1 MMENGATDQAESAD
15 TITVE
20 IGLPGPVDPSGTAPI
35 EAAVRSTVQRLVTDL
50 ALPLSPDVEVAVSTS
65 ERLLMH
71 INGRRCRM
79 VERQYFASLD
89 QSLPA
94 RLAHAV
100 DTSPELLLTP
110 AVIAALWSRWGGK
123 TSRPP
128 EAFAATLRSLVR
140 HRVRPDRLATATAM
154 WSDDQAG
161 RAFEDALCEASAP
174 LSIMVDP
181 LTHIEINKDEEQV
194 SANTAWLAEGVF
206 VELGIVLGR
215 PRVGLDES
223 LPPYHFTVRI
233 NDCRLNTQPGIR
245 PGTALVNN
253 TAERLREMDVH
264 AEPVTNPATGQPAA
278 VVATRHVAM
287 LEAAGHTTWTVLGT
301 VILVAA
307 EKVRRH
313 AGALLSRDIVECQLG
328 TVSATAAAMAAS
340 LGGPDA
346 LTPVM
351 RDLASEGVNVRDLTG
366 IVGSLY
372 RTPTM
377 PAWVNERVV
386 IAPASYRPGLPD
398 APELRNTGLASSV
411 EAVRMALAPAVSSKV
426 AGTTKTL
433 VVYLLAAQIEVRLG
447 DPTPYSEAERDDL
460 IGLIME
466 EIRFLPPTALAPGI
480 LTRVGARRRLREL
493 IRAELPQVPVLSYRD
508 VDPEFNV
515 QPIARIG

>member
-1 MMENGATDQAESAD
+1 MRESRATGEAESAD

-20 IGLPGPVDPSGTAPI
+20 IGLPATADPSGTAPI

-50 ALPLSPDVEVAVSTS
+50 ALPLSPRVEVAISTA

-79 VERQYFASLD
+79 VERRYFASLD
-89 QSLPA
+89 QSLHA
-94 RLAHAV
+94 RLADAV

-110 AVIAALWSRWGGK
+110 AVIAALWSGWGGT

-140 HRVRPDRLATATAM
+140 HRVRPDRLAITTAM

-161 RAFEDALCEASAP
+161 RAFEDAMCEASAP
-174 LSIMVDP
+174 LTIMVDQ

-194 SANTAWLAEGVF
+194 SADTAWLAEGVF
-206 VELGIVLGR
+206 VELGVVLGR
-215 PRVGLDES
+215 PRVDLDES
-223 LPPYHFTVRI
+223 LPPYHSTVKI

-245 PGTALVNN
+245 PGTALVND
-253 TAERLREMDVH
+253 TAGRLKAIDVD
-264 AEPVTNPATGQPAA
+264 AKPVTNPSTGQPAA
-278 VVATRHVAM
+278 VVATRHMAL

-307 EKVRRH
+307 AQVRRH
-313 AGALLSRDIVECQLG
+313 ACALLSRDVVECQLG
-328 TVSATAAAMAAS
+328 TLADTAAAMAAS
-340 LGGPDA
+340 LGGADA

-351 RDLASEGVNVRDLTG
+351 RDLVSEGVNVRDLTG

-372 RTPTM
+372 RAPTM
-377 PAWVNERVV
+377 PAWVDERVV

-398 APELRNTGLASSV
+398 APELGNTGLVSSV
-411 EAVRMALAPAVSSKV
+411 EAVRMAFAPAVSSKF
-426 AGTTKTL
+426 AGSAKTL
-433 VVYLLAAQIEVRLG
+433 VVYLLASQIEVRLS

-466 EIRFLPPTALAPGI
+466 EMRFLPPTALVPGI
-480 LTRVGARRRLREL
+480 LTRVAARRRLREL

-508 VDPEFNV
+508 IDPEFNV